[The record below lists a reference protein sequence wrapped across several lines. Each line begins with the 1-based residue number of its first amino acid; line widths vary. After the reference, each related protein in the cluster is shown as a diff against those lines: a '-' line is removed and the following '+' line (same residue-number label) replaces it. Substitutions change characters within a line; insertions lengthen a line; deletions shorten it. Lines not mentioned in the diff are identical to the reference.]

1 MKEGVMNLFSI
12 EKGSAFMKGALS
24 ILLMSN
30 FLPNIELITLIGKA
44 IMSLGGSIM
53 LGVSIFQGLLN
64 IQKTKREIRNQEL
77 ANRYQELENNQLEGG
92 LLSAKRF
99 KRVGFIEPKPNYDA
113 DSIESDESENEA
125 NNGL

>member
-24 ILLMSN
+24 ILLMSS

-77 ANRYQELENNQLEGG
+77 ANRYQELENSQLESEISG
-92 LLSAKRF
+92 AKRF

-113 DSIESDESENEA
+113 DSIR
-125 NNGL
+125 